1 MQDSRFR
8 NRHRMAMETSGDED
22 LSSTYAVPPARPAR
36 RGVSPAAHAQ
46 LQQQQQQSSLNR
58 RAMNSHQSSAIS
70 PSRVSP
76 SREVFNSSTL
86 SFSSQIVFQ

>member
-1 MQDSRFR
+1 
-8 NRHRMAMETSGDED
+8 MAMETSGDED

-46 LQQQQQQSSLNR
+46 LQQQQQSSLNR

-76 SREVFNSSTL
+76 SREVFNSNRTISHL
-86 SFSSQIVFQ
+86 KLCFSN